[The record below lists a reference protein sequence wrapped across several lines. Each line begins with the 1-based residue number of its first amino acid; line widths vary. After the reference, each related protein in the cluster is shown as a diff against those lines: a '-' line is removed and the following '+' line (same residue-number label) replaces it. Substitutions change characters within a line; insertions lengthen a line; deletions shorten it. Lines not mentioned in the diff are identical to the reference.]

1 MGGCQEDLCLS
12 DAGGRE
18 EEKVGPFFRG
28 GGSWQERLQGGDHR
42 AGFGQMSLGTWWGR
56 WGALQGEEGARAEVG
71 MNPHCAGGVEG
82 ENEQTG
88 LEPNAKAV
96 PPWVSVRRAGWRQGR
111 GAGRPIWG
119 LMSRGIWVM
128 PWTGTVALGMERRGW
143 TMGIV

>member
-1 MGGCQEDLCLS
+1 M
-12 DAGGRE
+12 AGKTSGRRPQGWIWADE
-18 EEKVGPFFRG
+18 FGDMVG
-28 GGSWQERLQGGDHR
+28 GG
-42 AGFGQMSLGTWWGR
+42 

-128 PWTGTVALGMERRGW
+128 PWTSTVALGMERRGW